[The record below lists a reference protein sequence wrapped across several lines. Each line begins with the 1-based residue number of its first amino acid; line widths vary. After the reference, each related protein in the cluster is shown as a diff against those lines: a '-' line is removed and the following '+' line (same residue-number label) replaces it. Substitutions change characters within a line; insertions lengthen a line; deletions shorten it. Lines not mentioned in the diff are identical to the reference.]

1 MIGYADVVRHV
12 AATLVFMAVTLLAV
26 AQLTS

>member
-12 AATLVFMAVTLLAV
+12 AATLTFMAVTLVAVSQLA
-26 AQLTS
+26 